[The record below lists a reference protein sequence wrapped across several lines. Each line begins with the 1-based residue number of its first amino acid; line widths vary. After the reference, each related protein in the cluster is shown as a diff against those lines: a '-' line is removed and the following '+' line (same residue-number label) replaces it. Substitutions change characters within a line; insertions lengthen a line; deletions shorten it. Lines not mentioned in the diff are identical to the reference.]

1 MVAPLPEVV
10 EYNHLLL
17 QVPGQTGRLL
27 PLAAAADQLGNQVG
41 HRQVQVGQVGL
52 VLLQSQQVILHQW
65 SGFKEIGTSSA
76 ESEPTFYG
84 RIRKRPFLV
93 GSGNVLFWHVNF

>member
-65 SGFKEIGTSSA
+65 SGFKEIGRYLQRRVGADFLWSDPETS
-76 ESEPTFYG
+76 FFG
-84 RIRKRPFLV
+84 RIRKRPFLAC
-93 GSGNVLFWHVNF
+93 